1 MFTQWPKCF
10 GQSSCNFEGHGG
22 QSDGTGANGKSLVLK
37 VGVLDNQHM
46 WFQRLFYLLKW
57 GKFCLI

>member
-22 QSDGTGANGKSLVLK
+22 QSDGTGANEQTACQVVLK
-37 VGVLDNQHM
+37 VGVLDTSICG
-46 WFQRLFYLLKW
+46 FKGCFI
-57 GKFCLI
+57 C